1 VRPTLP
7 DLMQP
12 RALPAAVPRCV
23 ALLGV
28 IVACAGALQFWQA
41 EHRLGVALAEH
52 EAATLLAAGRA
63 PAAAAAAA
71 TAAGAVTSTAGPRA
85 SRARGER
92 AAPTPVDATDVE
104 RVALGRYLAVDW
116 NRRLLL
122 VEQAGAG
129 LVSLTGLKVDAARHV
144 LELRGETQSLERFET
159 LRRRLL
165 ELGVDAVLLARH
177 ETVQRA
183 GGARLDFVATVEWI
197 Q

>member
-1 VRPTLP
+1 MLP

-63 PAAAAAAA
+63 PAAAATAA
-71 TAAGAVTSTAGPRA
+71 TAATSTAGPRA

-92 AAPTPVDATDVE
+92 AAPTPVEATDVE
-104 RVALGRYLAVDW
+104 RVALDRYLAVDW

-129 LVSLTGLKVDAARHV
+129 LVSLTGLKVDAPRHV

-183 GGARLDFVATVEWI
+183 GGARLDFVATAEWT

>member
-1 VRPTLP
+1 MPP

-23 ALLGV
+23 ALVGV
-28 IVACAGALQFWQA
+28 IVACAGGLQFWQA

-71 TAAGAVTSTAGPRA
+71 TSTAGPRA

-92 AAPTPVDATDVE
+92 AAPTPIDATELE
-104 RVALGRYLAVDW
+104 RVALDRYLAVDW

-129 LVSLTGLKVDAARHV
+129 LVSLTGLKVDAARNV

-165 ELGVDAVLLARH
+165 ELGLDAVLLVRH

-183 GGARLDFVATVEWI
+183 GGVRLDFVATAEWT

>member
-1 VRPTLP
+1 MRPTLP

-12 RALPAAVPRCV
+12 RALPAVVPRCV

-52 EAATLLAAGRA
+52 EAATLLTAGRA
-63 PAAAAAAA
+63 PAAAAAAV
-71 TAAGAVTSTAGPRA
+71 AAATSTAGPRA

-104 RVALGRYLAVDW
+104 RVALDRYLAVDW

-165 ELGVDAVLLARH
+165 ELGVDAVLLTRH

-183 GGARLDFVATVEWI
+183 GGARLDFVATVEWM

>member
-1 VRPTLP
+1 MRPMLP

-23 ALLGV
+23 ALVGV
-28 IVACAGALQFWQA
+28 IVACAGGLRFWQA

-71 TAAGAVTSTAGPRA
+71 ASTTVGPRA
-85 SRARGER
+85 PRARGER
-92 AAPTPVDATDVE
+92 TAPTPIDATELE
-104 RVALGRYLAVDW
+104 RVALDRYLAVDW

-129 LVSLTGLKVDAARHV
+129 LVSLTGLKVDAARNV

-165 ELGVDAVLLARH
+165 ELGLDAVLLVRH

-183 GGARLDFVATVEWI
+183 GGVRLDFVATAEWT

>member
-1 VRPTLP
+1 MLP
-7 DLMQP
+7 DLMHA

-23 ALLGV
+23 AFVGV
-28 IVACAGALQFWQA
+28 IVACAGGLQFWQA
-41 EHRLGVALAEH
+41 EHRLGVALADH
-52 EAATLLAAGRA
+52 EAATLLAPGRA
-63 PAAAAAAA
+63 PAAAAA
-71 TAAGAVTSTAGPRA
+71 STAGPRA
-85 SRARGER
+85 SRGRSER

-104 RVALGRYLAVDW
+104 RVALDRYLAVDW

-144 LELRGETQSLERFET
+144 VELRGETQSLERFET

-165 ELGVDAVLLARH
+165 ELGVDAVLLVRH

-183 GGARLDFVATVEWI
+183 AGARLDFVATAEWT

>member
-1 VRPTLP
+1 MRPTLP

-71 TAAGAVTSTAGPRA
+71 PSTAGPRA

-104 RVALGRYLAVDW
+104 RVALERYLAVDW

-183 GGARLDFVATVEWI
+183 GGARLDFVATAEWT

>member
-1 VRPTLP
+1 MRPTLP

-71 TAAGAVTSTAGPRA
+71 TSTAGPRA

-104 RVALGRYLAVDW
+104 RVALERYLAVDW

-183 GGARLDFVATVEWI
+183 GGARLDFVATAEWT

>member
-12 RALPAAVPRCV
+12 RALPVIVPRCV

-28 IVACAGALQFWQA
+28 IVACAGGLRFWQA
-41 EHRLGVALAEH
+41 ENRLGEALASH
-52 EAATLLAAGRA
+52 EAAALLAGGRA
-63 PAAAAAAA
+63 PAAAPAA
-71 TAAGAVTSTAGPRA
+71 TASGPRP

-92 AAPTPVDATDVE
+92 ATPTPGDVADVE
-104 RVALGRYLAVDW
+104 RVALDRYLAVDW
-116 NRRLLL
+116 NHRLLL

-129 LVSLTGLKVDAARHV
+129 LVSLAGLKVDAHRHA

-165 ELGVDAVLLARH
+165 EVGVDTVLLTRH

-183 GGARLDFVATVEWI
+183 GGARLEFVATAEWKP
-197 Q
+197 

>member
-1 VRPTLP
+1 MRPMLP

-71 TAAGAVTSTAGPRA
+71 TSTAGPRA

-92 AAPTPVDATDVE
+92 AAPTPVEATDVE
-104 RVALGRYLAVDW
+104 RVALDRYLAVDW

-129 LVSLTGLKVDAARHV
+129 LVSLTGLKVDAPRHV

-183 GGARLDFVATVEWI
+183 GGARLDFVATAEWT

>member
-71 TAAGAVTSTAGPRA
+71 TSTAGPRA

-104 RVALGRYLAVDW
+104 RVALERYLAVDW

-183 GGARLDFVATVEWI
+183 GGARLDFVATAEWT

>member
-1 VRPTLP
+1 VRPMLP

-41 EHRLGVALAEH
+41 EHRLGAALAEH

-63 PAAAAAAA
+63 PAAAATAA
-71 TAAGAVTSTAGPRA
+71 TAATSTAGPRA

-92 AAPTPVDATDVE
+92 AAPTPVEATDVE
-104 RVALGRYLAVDW
+104 RVALDRYLAVDW

-129 LVSLTGLKVDAARHV
+129 LVSLAGLKVDANRHA
-144 LELRGETQSLERFET
+144 LELRGETQSLERFGT

-165 ELGVDAVLLARH
+165 EVGVDTVLLTRH

-183 GGARLDFVATVEWI
+183 GGARLEFVATAEWKP
-197 Q
+197 

>member
-1 VRPTLP
+1 LRPTLP

-71 TAAGAVTSTAGPRA
+71 TSTAGPRA

-104 RVALGRYLAVDW
+104 RVALERYLAVDW

-183 GGARLDFVATVEWI
+183 GGARLDFVATAEWT

>member
-1 VRPTLP
+1 MLP

-71 TAAGAVTSTAGPRA
+71 TSTAGPRA

-92 AAPTPVDATDVE
+92 AAPTPVEATDVE
-104 RVALGRYLAVDW
+104 RVALDRYLAVDW

-129 LVSLTGLKVDAARHV
+129 LVSLTGLKVDAPRHV

-183 GGARLDFVATVEWI
+183 GGARLDFVATAEWT

>member
-1 VRPTLP
+1 MRPMLP

-71 TAAGAVTSTAGPRA
+71 TSTAGPRA

-92 AAPTPVDATDVE
+92 AAPTPVEATDV
-104 RVALGRYLAVDW
+104 
-116 NRRLLL
+116 
-122 VEQAGAG
+122 
-129 LVSLTGLKVDAARHV
+129 
-144 LELRGETQSLERFET
+144 
-159 LRRRLL
+159 
-165 ELGVDAVLLARH
+165 
-177 ETVQRA
+177 
-183 GGARLDFVATVEWI
+183 
-197 Q
+197 

>member
-71 TAAGAVTSTAGPRA
+71 TSTAGPRA

-104 RVALGRYLAVDW
+104 RVALDRYLAVDW

-183 GGARLDFVATVEWI
+183 GGARLDFVATAEWM

>member
-1 VRPTLP
+1 MRPMPP

-23 ALLGV
+23 ALVGV
-28 IVACAGALQFWQA
+28 IVACAGGLQFWQA

-71 TAAGAVTSTAGPRA
+71 TSTAGPRA

-92 AAPTPVDATDVE
+92 AAPTPIDATELE
-104 RVALGRYLAVDW
+104 RVALDRYLAVDW

-129 LVSLTGLKVDAARHV
+129 LVSLTGLKVDAARNV

-165 ELGVDAVLLARH
+165 ELGLDAVLLVRH

-183 GGARLDFVATVEWI
+183 GGVRLDFVATAEWT

>member
-1 VRPTLP
+1 VRPMLP

-71 TAAGAVTSTAGPRA
+71 TSTAGPRA

-92 AAPTPVDATDVE
+92 AAPTPVEATDVE
-104 RVALGRYLAVDW
+104 RVALDRYLAVDW

-129 LVSLTGLKVDAARHV
+129 LVSLTGLKVDAPRHV

-183 GGARLDFVATVEWI
+183 GGARLDFVATAEWT